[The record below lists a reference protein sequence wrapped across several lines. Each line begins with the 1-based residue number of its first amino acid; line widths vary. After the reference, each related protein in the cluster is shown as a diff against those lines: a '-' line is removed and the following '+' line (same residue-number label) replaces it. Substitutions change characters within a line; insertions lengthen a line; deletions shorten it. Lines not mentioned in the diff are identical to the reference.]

1 MNNNM
6 RMPEYIYIY
15 IYIGDKERRAGTGI
29 TCLPS
34 LTLWK
39 GGQRRN
45 GESRGLIDF
54 GEVTP

>member
-6 RMPEYIYIY
+6 RMPEYIY

-34 LTLWK
+34 LTLPK
-39 GGQRRN
+39 GGQRRS
-45 GESRGLIDF
+45 EKSDRLIDSV

>member
-6 RMPEYIYIY
+6 RMPEYIY

-34 LTLWK
+34 LTLPK

-45 GESRGLIDF
+45 GESRGLIDSV